1 MDQYIFAGILIFPF
15 LIFVILLFYFQRK
28 YHREVQQ
35 FTKIPIRRIE
45 KKLWIPR
52 VPGGRWLLLNKK
64 QKSYYFSE
72 EGVRIYDKYIALIYL
87 LFSLFIIFFCVYLY
101 VLIFR

>member
-1 MDQYIFAGILIFPF
+1 MNQYIFAGILIFPF

-45 KKLWIPR
+45 KKLWILR
-52 VPGGRWLLLNKK
+52 VHGGNWLLLNKN
-64 QKSYYFSE
+64 
-72 EGVRIYDKYIALIYL
+72 RNR
-87 LFSLFIIFFCVYLY
+87 IIFQKKESESM
-101 VLIFR
+101 INI